1 MFSITDESK
10 INISAEILSVLGRS
24 FGCSQSDFS
33 FLSMA
38 GHRDFGGRGCVAYY
52 CERFTA

>member
-33 FLSMA
+33 INGRTQRLWRA
-38 GHRDFGGRGCVAYY
+38 GMCGILL
-52 CERFTA
+52 